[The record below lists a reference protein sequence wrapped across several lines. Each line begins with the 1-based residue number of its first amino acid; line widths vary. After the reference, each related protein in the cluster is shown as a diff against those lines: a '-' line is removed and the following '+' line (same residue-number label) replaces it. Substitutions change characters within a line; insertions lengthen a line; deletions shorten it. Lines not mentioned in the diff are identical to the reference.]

1 MFSWKKCLFKS
12 LSIKTDLT
20 LNCVCVNICLS
31 MRTDTHK
38 YWCLEARRGHLM
50 PWGWNYS
57 GLKPPQVLGEKK
69 LTSSSRVTRILY
81 FWDISLAFP
90 VFCLFFCWVLGL
102 SHIFGGLTTHQYW
115 NKDMSIIYI
124 SIYLS
129 LYIYMPTDITKTSE
143 YMLHP
148 YTTDLWQECQ
158 EYMTPNNIE
167 KTGNARAKE

>member
-129 LYIYMPTDITKTSE
+129 LYIYANRHNKDLRIYVASIHNWSLTRVPRIHDTK
-143 YMLHP
+143 
-148 YTTDLWQECQ
+148 
-158 EYMTPNNIE
+158 
-167 KTGNARAKE
+167 